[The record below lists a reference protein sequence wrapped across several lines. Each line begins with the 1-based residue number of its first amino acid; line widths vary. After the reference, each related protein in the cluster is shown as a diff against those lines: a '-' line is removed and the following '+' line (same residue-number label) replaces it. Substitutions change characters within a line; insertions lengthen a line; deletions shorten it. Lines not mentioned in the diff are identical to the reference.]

1 MRSLATSISISY
13 LALTALAA
21 AIGVFSMLRF
31 VELSGSVG
39 NILQGNYRSV
49 RAAEGMVQ
57 ALERQESARLYQRA
71 GEPEAARTAFAAGRA
86 TFAQWYAEAVA
97 GAQLPEQPPL
107 LDSIR
112 IAYDAYVLA
121 ADAAF
126 AAAGS
131 DSSPQAEGEV
141 AQPAGRLRR
150 MVNRLLEVNQHAML
164 VTRSQVEAASDAA
177 VRAVG
182 IATLCVAL
190 AGGLLGF
197 RFARRLTRPLRSL
210 ATAVDRVRHGH
221 LDETVPVEGQDEVGQ
236 LALAFNA
243 MTGRLRHYDE
253 LNVEALVAEQRKQER
268 LVEAM
273 PSPVIATDE
282 GGRIALLNEA
292 ARLLLGEPGD
302 GGSWVGRPLTDVAV
316 TLAALAEPTG
326 DGAPPEP
333 AVETA
338 EAALLELP
346 VAGALRVFRPRRTSV
361 PTADG
366 AYTIT
371 LLEDVTPFR
380 DLDRARRDF
389 LAAVS
394 HELRTPLTSMGV
406 ALDLLLRELV
416 GPLSADQRDL
426 VETAKADQ
434 GRLKELVAG
443 LIDLAKL
450 EAGAAPPDAAPLE
463 LRPLLDDAL
472 SAFRLPA
479 SQRGVT
485 LELDAPTSLPAVQ
498 GDARQLAWVASN
510 LIGNALRHSP
520 DAGVVR
526 VRARSQAGA
535 VTVTVQDD
543 GPGVPAGAAETIF
556 EPFVQGGGPTRPG
569 GVGLGLA
576 IARRVVRA
584 HGGRIW
590 AESRPSGGFFA
601 FTLPRKRARGVG

>member
-1 MRSLATSISISY
+1 MRSLATAIAISY

-21 AIGVFSMLRF
+21 AIGVFSTVRF

-39 NILQGNYRSV
+39 RILQGNYRSV

-71 GEPEAARTAFAAGRA
+71 GETEAAQTAFAAGRVA
-86 TFAQWYAEAVA
+86 FARWYQEAVA
-97 GAQLPEQPPL
+97 GAQIAEQPPL

-126 AAAGS
+126 AAARGAGS
-131 DSSPQAEGEV
+131 PDAEADVE
-141 AQPAGRLRR
+141 QPAAHLRIL
-150 MVNRLLEVNQHAML
+150 VNRMLDVNQHAM
-164 VTRSQVEAASDAA
+164 VATQARVEAVSSAG
-177 VRAVG
+177 VRAVA

-210 ATAVDRVRHGH
+210 ATAVDRVRKGS
-221 LDETVPVEGQDEVGQ
+221 LGETVPVEGQDEVGQ
-236 LALAFNA
+236 LARAFNA
-243 MTGRLRHYDE
+243 MTERLRHYDA

-282 GGRIALLNEA
+282 GGHIALLNEA
-292 ARLLLGEPGD
+292 ARRLLGRPMDGD
-302 GGSWVGRPLTDVAV
+302 SWIGRPLTDAAVALT
-316 TLAALAEPTG
+316 TLAGPAS
-326 DGAPPEP
+326 DGATPDG
-333 AVETA
+333 TA
-338 EAALLELP
+338 EAEAGLLELP
-346 VAGALRVFRPRRTSV
+346 LAGVPRVYRPRRTSV

-366 AYTIT
+366 SYTIT

-394 HELRTPLTSMGV
+394 HELRTPLTSLGV

-426 VETAKADQ
+426 LETAKSDQ

-443 LIDLAKL
+443 LIDLARL
-450 EAGAAPPDAAPLE
+450 EAGAAPPEQAPLE
-463 LRPLLDDAL
+463 LRSLLDAAL
-472 SAFRLPA
+472 ASFRLPA
-479 SQRGVT
+479 SQRGVS
-485 LELDAPTSLPAVQ
+485 LELDAPASLPAVR

-520 DAGVVR
+520 DAGHVR
-526 VRARSQAGA
+526 VRARAQSGA
-535 VTVTVQDD
+535 VRVTVEDE
-543 GPGVPAGAAETIF
+543 GPGVPTDAAETIF
-556 EPFVQGGGPTRPG
+556 EPFVQGGRPG

-590 AESRPSGGFFA
+590 AESRRSGGYFA
-601 FTLPRKRARGVG
+601 FTLPRRKRGG